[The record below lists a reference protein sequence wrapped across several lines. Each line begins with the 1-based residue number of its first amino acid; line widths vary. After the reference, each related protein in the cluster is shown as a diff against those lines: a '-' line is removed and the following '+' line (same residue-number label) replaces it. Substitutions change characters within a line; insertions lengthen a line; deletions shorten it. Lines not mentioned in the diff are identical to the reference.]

1 MEILE
6 ENIDNH
12 NCVPYFEISFGLIN
26 LFESLGMV
34 QTFDKIR
41 SKLDVTVLLVN
52 NFVEKLHYFVIK
64 MVEISCFL

>member
-12 NCVPYFEISFGLIN
+12 NCVPYFEMSFGLIN

-34 QTFDKIR
+34 QTFDKIK
-41 SKLDVTVLLVN
+41 SKLDVTVHMLLVILLKN
-52 NFVEKLHYFVIK
+52 YIIL
-64 MVEISCFL
+64 